1 MQEGNDMQIL
11 AVQAK
16 EIHVTM
22 ELSITTV
29 RSMLRCMDAS
39 VVELDMTNEDNKR
52 AYAEFNEF
60 FIFLNEFNK
69 GIKDGRIE

>member
-1 MQEGNDMQIL
+1 MKIL

-29 RSMLRCMDAS
+29 RSMLRCMDKC
-39 VVELDMTNEDNKR
+39 VVEIDMNETDNQK
-52 AYAEFNEF
+52 AYAEFKQFYEF
-60 FIFLNEFNK
+60 LDEFNK
-69 GIKDGRIE
+69 GIGDGSVE

>member
-1 MQEGNDMQIL
+1 MKIL

-29 RSMLRCMDAS
+29 RSILRCMNSA
-39 VVELDMTNEDNKR
+39 VIELDMKDVDNER
-52 AYAEFNEF
+52 GYGECAEFINFLEKFNE
-60 FIFLNEFNK
+60 
-69 GIKDGRIE
+69 GIQDGRIE

>member
-1 MQEGNDMQIL
+1 MKIL

-22 ELSITTV
+22 DLSITTI

-39 VVELDMTNEDNKR
+39 VVELDMANEDNKK

-60 FIFLNEFNK
+60 FTFLNEFNK
-69 GIKDGRIE
+69 GIEDGRIE